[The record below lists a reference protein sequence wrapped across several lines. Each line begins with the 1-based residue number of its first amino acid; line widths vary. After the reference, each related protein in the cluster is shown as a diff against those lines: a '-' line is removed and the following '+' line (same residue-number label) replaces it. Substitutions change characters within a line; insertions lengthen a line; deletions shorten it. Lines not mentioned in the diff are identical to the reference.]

1 MEEHWEIVGIH
12 SKLPFLTTYIPQRIV
27 WGGHNIIEL
36 IPGIGSCFGEG
47 ELKSGTAAIS
57 PTLTGTY
64 FMGFVSPPTQRGREG
79 GRERGCDFASGA
91 IIVQG
96 GNTCHLPFT
105 IIPFAMINLLFTI
118 KTLTSLPWKPVSTQ
132 TCTEQS
138 DVSFLAIKFRKDV
151 PFPAAEFLERNPCN
165 FKYIHS
171 LLGQHW
177 ENY

>member
-64 FMGFVSPPTQRGREG
+64 FMGFVSPPTQRGRERKG
-79 GRERGCDFASGA
+79 LRLCERCHHRTGR
-91 IIVQG
+91 Q
-96 GNTCHLPFT
+96 HLPFT
-105 IIPFAMINLLFTI
+105 IYHYTICHDKLTIYHQNSHKFALEACFYSNLYGTIRRFVSRNQVSQRRAFSRGGIPRE
-118 KTLTSLPWKPVSTQ
+118 KSLQLQV
-132 TCTEQS
+132 
-138 DVSFLAIKFRKDV
+138 
-151 PFPAAEFLERNPCN
+151 
-165 FKYIHS
+165 HS
-171 LLGQHW
+171 
-177 ENY
+177 

>member
-64 FMGFVSPPTQRGREG
+64 FMGFVSPPTEAEGESERKGLRLCERWCHHHRTGR
-79 GRERGCDFASGA
+79 R
-91 IIVQG
+91 
-96 GNTCHLPFT
+96 NLPCPYET
-105 IIPFAMINLLFTI
+105 A
-118 KTLTSLPWKPVSTQ
+118 LT
-132 TCTEQS
+132 
-138 DVSFLAIKFRKDV
+138 
-151 PFPAAEFLERNPCN
+151 
-165 FKYIHS
+165 
-171 LLGQHW
+171 
-177 ENY
+177 